1 MITSERRLKVCLR
14 PRTMVGK
21 KLRGPCSGVNALRRG
36 RVTRSLFS
44 GTPQVRVSGFPT
56 MRLAAQVSLKSGFC
70 VINPRFIL
78 IWRN

>member
-44 GTPQVRVSGFPT
+44 GTPQVRVSG
-56 MRLAAQVSLKSGFC
+56 LLQ
-70 VINPRFIL
+70 
-78 IWRN
+78 